1 MARMLQ
7 RQVLPMN
14 TPTFGEKSAAPASLV
29 RRSGL
34 ARVQLSLGLVTL
46 LFSAGSSLVA
56 QNAAGGADAGGRRR
70 GGATDDPN
78 ADRRNMSPEDMQAR
92 MLTSLRERFEVTDD
106 EEWKLIAQR
115 LTAVMEQRRTAAG
128 GGMGGMVG
136 MFGRGGPPGG
146 GGGGPG
152 GGQDPNR
159 TSRGGRGTGASN
171 SEVALL
177 SNAVRDKL
185 PDAEIKSRLE
195 RVREVRR
202 ENELKLAKAQEE
214 FRAVLSVRQEALA
227 VVSGLLP

>member
-1 MARMLQ
+1 
-7 RQVLPMN
+7 MN
-14 TPTFGEKSAAPASLV
+14 VAKGKPLMNMPTLGKKSAAPSSLV

-115 LTAVMEQRRTAAG
+115 LAAVMEQRRSAG
-128 GGMGGMVG
+128 GVGGMGGMGG

-146 GGGGPG
+146 GGGGTG

-159 TSRGGRGTGASN
+159 ASRGGRGTGASN
-171 SEVALL
+171 SELTLL

-195 RVREVRR
+195 RVREMRR

>member
-46 LFSAGSSLVA
+46 LFTAGSSLVA

-92 MLTSLRERFEVTDD
+92 MLTSLRERFEVPDD

-146 GGGGPG
+146 GGGPG

-171 SEVALL
+171 SEVTLL

-227 VVSGLLP
+227 VLSGLLP

>member
-1 MARMLQ
+1 
-7 RQVLPMN
+7 MN
-14 TPTFGEKSAAPASLV
+14 MPTLGKKSAAPSSLV

-115 LTAVMEQRRTAAG
+115 LAAVMEQRRTAAG
-128 GGMGGMVG
+128 GGMGGM
-136 MFGRGGPPGG
+136 FGRGGPPGG
-146 GGGGPG
+146 GGGGTG

-171 SEVALL
+171 SEVTLL

>member
-1 MARMLQ
+1 MLQ
-7 RQVLPMN
+7 GKVVPMN

-115 LTAVMEQRRTAAG
+115 LAAVMEQRRTAAG
-128 GGMGGMVG
+128 GGMGGMGG

-146 GGGGPG
+146 GGGGTG

-171 SEVALL
+171 SEVTLL